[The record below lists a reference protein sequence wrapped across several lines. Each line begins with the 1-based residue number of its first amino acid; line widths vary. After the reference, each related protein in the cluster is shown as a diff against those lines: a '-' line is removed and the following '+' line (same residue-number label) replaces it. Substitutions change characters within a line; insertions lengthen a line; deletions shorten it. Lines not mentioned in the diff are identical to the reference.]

1 MNKMVVPASLA
12 EDDGINFFGGKALAL
27 GRMVRGGLR
36 VPFAVCLSTR
46 AYNQFVDATG
56 IRGRIMLELG
66 RKRFEDMR
74 WEEIWDMSLRIRA
87 LFNNTPLPPDFKI
100 SLQEVIEPAFRDKA
114 VVVRSSAVG
123 EDSANASYAGVH
135 ESFVNVIGLESI
147 MDHIKLVWASLW
159 SDGAMLYRK
168 ELGLKVEESSMAVV
182 IQEMIQGQRSGVAF
196 SVNPNDSN
204 QTVVEAVYGLNQGL
218 VDGSVEPDRWILDRK
233 TGSIISHYGPA
244 RDKTVALSSSGV
256 SIEPLPAEL
265 AMLPPLNEDEL
276 AQVYRL
282 TNMAESIFASPQD
295 VEWTFDGSD
304 LYILQSRPITTPPED
319 NDSRR
324 TWYISLRRSFDS
336 LKSLRKKIEDE
347 LIPAMVKAAEIRSE
361 LGGLSN
367 YSLAEEIESRA
378 EIYQKWKGI
387 YWEEFIPFAHGVRL
401 FGQVYN
407 DVVRPKDPFEFIDLL
422 AGGEMLSLQRNALLG
437 EMAARLK
444 ESSESDL
451 PNSLQLSRD
460 EGLNKMMDGFLDKF
474 AGSFVGAALSRE
486 GLAKVL
492 LEMANH
498 PTWERKTGVKS
509 GSKSDSNSD
518 SDPDSAA
525 DLRDAF
531 LDHFHGSQ
539 RKDAEELL
547 DLARASYRLRDD
559 DNIYLGKIEAK
570 VAEAEKVGLNRLG
583 LGHDLSRTEI
593 LKALRDPNYIPLKD
607 ISPEKP
613 KKVIPRQLVGQPA
626 GPGIGSGPARVLREA
641 SDLYSFKSGE
651 VMVCDAVDPN
661 MTFIVPLCSAIVE
674 RRGGML
680 IHGAIIAREY
690 GIPCVTG
697 VPEAVDLIETG
708 DILTVDGYLGVITV
722 NRIDTAKK
730 GLGISESM
738 GAEARYR

>member
-36 VPFAVCLSTR
+36 VPFAVCLSTS

-100 SLQEVIEPAFRDKA
+100 SLLEVIEPVFRDKA

-196 SVNPNDSN
+196 GVNPNDN
-204 QTVVEAVYGLNQGL
+204 KQAVVEAVYGLNQGL

-233 TGSIISHYGPA
+233 TGSIISHYQPA
-244 RDKTVALSSSGV
+244 RDKTVALSPSGV
-256 SIEPLPAEL
+256 AIKPLPAEL
-265 AMLPPLNEDEL
+265 AMRSPLNEDEL

-282 TNMAESIFASPQD
+282 TYTAESIFASPQD

-319 NDSRR
+319 NDSSRS
-324 TWYISLRRSFDS
+324 WYISLRRSFDN

-347 LIPAMVKAAEIRSE
+347 LIPGMIKAADIRTE
-361 LGGLSN
+361 LGRLTNYGL
-367 YSLAEEIESRA
+367 ADEIDSRA
-378 EIYQKWKGI
+378 GIYQKWNKI
-387 YWEEFIPFAHGVRL
+387 YYEEFIPFAHGVRL

-407 DVVRPKDPFEFIDLL
+407 DVMKPKDPFEFIDLL

-451 PNSLQLSRD
+451 PKSLQLSRD
-460 EGLNKMMDGFLDKF
+460 ESLNKMMDGFLDKF
-474 AGSFVGAALSRE
+474 AGSFIGAILSRE
-486 GLAKVL
+486 GLVNVL

-498 PTWERKTGVKS
+498 PTRERKTGAKS
-509 GSKSDSNSD
+509 GSNPNSN

-525 DLRDAF
+525 NLRDAF
-531 LDHFHGSQ
+531 LNHFRGEQ

-547 DLARASYRLRDD
+547 ELAKASYRLRDD

-570 VAEAEKVGLNRLG
+570 VAEAENEGLKRLG
-583 LGHDLSRTEI
+583 LGHDISRTEI
-593 LKALRDPNYIPLKD
+593 IKALRDPNYIPLKD
-607 ISPEKP
+607 IAPEKP
-613 KKVIPRQLVGQPA
+613 KKVRPRQLVGQPA
-626 GPGIGSGPARVLREA
+626 GPGIGSGPARVLKDA

-708 DILTVDGYLGVITV
+708 DILTVDGYLGIITI

-730 GLGISESM
+730 
-738 GAEARYR
+738 

>member
-1 MNKMVVPASLA
+1 
-12 EDDGINFFGGKALAL
+12 
-27 GRMVRGGLR
+27 
-36 VPFAVCLSTR
+36 
-46 AYNQFVDATG
+46 
-56 IRGRIMLELG
+56 
-66 RKRFEDMR
+66 
-74 WEEIWDMSLRIRA
+74 
-87 LFNNTPLPPDFKI
+87 
-100 SLQEVIEPAFRDKA
+100 
-114 VVVRSSAVG
+114 
-123 EDSANASYAGVH
+123 
-135 ESFVNVIGLESI
+135 
-147 MDHIKLVWASLW
+147 
-159 SDGAMLYRK
+159 
-168 ELGLKVEESSMAVV
+168 
-182 IQEMIQGQRSGVAF
+182 
-196 SVNPNDSN
+196 
-204 QTVVEAVYGLNQGL
+204 
-218 VDGSVEPDRWILDRK
+218 
-233 TGSIISHYGPA
+233 
-244 RDKTVALSSSGV
+244 
-256 SIEPLPAEL
+256 
-265 AMLPPLNEDEL
+265 MLPPLNEDEL